1 MSAAV
6 LRLKR
11 KASSE
16 PIEGLV
22 IALKKSKEYDSNE
35 VFFKFAATV
44 KSDTDSIKEHIQAAL
59 SKEKESKLLKWR
71 DPKGAA
77 VRQKNVSNICEKLR
91 NECKAVSEKKRL
103 EYLNNRRLI
112 FTETVPIL
120 DDDKESPVQSA
131 EVRDLFHLYD
141 IIEENEEPKK
151 QLDDGD
157 NTITCNGTPLIR
169 EKVSDYVY
177 DVYVANGQFDN
188 SFVENAVSLR
198 PCTVTNEDLYFGD
211 SDDNSEVYE
220 DEDDSNDESN
230 WRNEYPEDEES
241 GADQESEEFDEN
253 RYYNEIRQSFNHVSL
268 GDCSDEEPFHYS
280 KVMHEIEDE
289 YGNDYSD

>member
-1 MSAAV
+1 MKLYTNDYIENDGKF
-6 LRLKR
+6 LRTC
-11 KASSE
+11 
-16 PIEGLV
+16 
-22 IALKKSKEYDSNE
+22 YDLD
-35 VFFKFAATV
+35 F
-44 KSDTDSIKEHIQAAL
+44 I
-59 SKEKESKLLKWR
+59 
-71 DPKGAA
+71 
-77 VRQKNVSNICEKLR
+77 
-91 NECKAVSEKKRL
+91 
-103 EYLNNRRLI
+103 YL
-112 FTETVPIL
+112 F
-120 DDDKESPVQSA
+120 
-131 EVRDLFHLYD
+131 
-141 IIEENEEPKK
+141 
-151 QLDDGD
+151 
-157 NTITCNGTPLIR
+157 
-169 EKVSDYVY
+169 
-177 DVYVANGQFDN
+177 
-188 SFVENAVSLR
+188 SLR